1 MNDSNSEP
9 RFDPRHDA
17 IYQRGYQQGRASSA
31 APLSDTVGGAG
42 AQPLAPHE
50 PVSAEPHA
58 GEGPANSG
66 VSDAGRIDQPGM
78 PDAAEAV
85 ESQRNPYFLALWII
99 ASVLIVAGVALEWR
113 SVALADYGY
122 TSAPGEVP
130 LEAIIQ
136 QITWVV
142 APIMITVGAL
152 TIVALL
158 FWRGVHWRPSGESA
172 RREPTTFRKLGPWS

>member
-1 MNDSNSEP
+1 
-9 RFDPRHDA
+9 
-17 IYQRGYQQGRASSA
+17 
-31 APLSDTVGGAG
+31 
-42 AQPLAPHE
+42 
-50 PVSAEPHA
+50 
-58 GEGPANSG
+58 
-66 VSDAGRIDQPGM
+66 
-78 PDAAEAV
+78 
-85 ESQRNPYFLALWII
+85 
-99 ASVLIVAGVALEWR
+99 LIVAGVALEWR

-158 FWRGVHWRPSGESA
+158 FWRGVHWQHSVKSA
-172 RREPTTFRKLGPWS
+172 RREPTTLRRLGPWS